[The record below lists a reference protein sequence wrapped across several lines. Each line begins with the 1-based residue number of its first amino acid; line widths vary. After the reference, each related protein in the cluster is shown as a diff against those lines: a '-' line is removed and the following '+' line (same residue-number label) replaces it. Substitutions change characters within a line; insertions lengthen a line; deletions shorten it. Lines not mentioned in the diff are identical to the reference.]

1 LPRTTTD
8 SKPEAIKDWDKLSDN
23 ERKLFARQ
31 MEIFAGY
38 SAIGENFHHLRQA
51 FVEPALVNPK
61 FGVTNRRYLLVVVGL
76 G

>member
-1 LPRTTTD
+1 MTVQRKFREIEYCGKIARKSLP
-8 SKPEAIKDWDKLSDN
+8 I
-23 ERKLFARQ
+23 
-31 MEIFAGY
+31 GH